1 MGMTA
6 FEIFGVLKLDKKG
19 FDSDLRS
26 AGKSAKSALGTA
38 VGAGAKIA
46 TGAIGA
52 TTAALTAATGAATV
66 FAKQSVSA
74 ATSFESAFTGVQK
87 TVEAT
92 PEEFAQLSDWIM
104 DASTKMASSKEDIA
118 ATMEIAGQ
126 LGISGVE
133 GLEKFTETMIMLGD
147 TTNLNAEEA
156 ASALA
161 KFGNIAGVDAEN
173 MDAIGSAIVD
183 LGNHF
188 ATTEADIVNM
198 ATRLASAGTIAGLS
212 STEILGL
219 STAMSSVGIQAE
231 AGGTAMAQTLG
242 KIGNAVDMAL
252 AAAGKSA
259 DELTKKD
266 QKALDNLETLAKTSG
281 MSVTEFAQTWKD
293 APIDALTG
301 FIEGLDRINEEGG
314 SVNLTLESLGM
325 TGIRQTNMLKS
336 LTLASD
342 VMADA
347 INTSNSAFE
356 TAINDTGELNA
367 LQAEAEKRYGTTES
381 QALQTAEAFK
391 NLQVAVGKELTPM
404 YGEFMSF
411 SSAAMQ
417 AMTEGFQEDG
427 LSGLMASL
435 GTALSDGLS
444 MVVEKLPG
452 LIEAGADLLGALG
465 QGLIDNADLI
475 WDALV
480 QVADIVWEKSGDL
493 ADGLF
498 AGLSALLEKVDF
510 NEMASKMS
518 DFMLNMMREA
528 LQAIHDMDGSEI
540 GSNIAEFLQTVFAD
554 AGQFIM
560 VGFQIISS
568 LAQVIGESLPELIP
582 TIVEILLNIVQYM
595 IENIDILVDGALQL
609 ITGLAEGI
617 IAALPILA
625 QKAPEIV
632 IGLVDALIEN
642 LPTILETGARLLG
655 ELVAGLLGAIPDM
668 VIGVAKLWGKI
679 KELIQG
685 WFPMILSMGGQIID
699 NFIAGFIDNI
709 SAVETGVQKVVTSVT
724 EAIQDMIDGALQWG
738 KDLIDNFVNG
748 ITDFAGKVG
757 DGIAGVA
764 QDVADFIGFS
774 EPEKGP
780 LSDFHKFAPDMID
793 LFTQGMEDNM
803 DKVEDAAN
811 DMALAIK
818 PDMSDV
824 DAIEVRTAEIPEKA
838 KGGLSDRLVSEIEKL
853 IESFNAQQETVI
865 PIYIGNKMIDELVLD
880 ANRRIKVKSGGFAS
894 V

>member
-26 AGKSAKSALGTA
+26 AGKTAKSALGTA

-66 FAKQSVSA
+66 FAKQSVNA
-74 ATSFESAFTGVQK
+74 ATSYESAFTGVRK
-87 TVEAT
+87 TVDAT
-92 PEEFAQLSDWIM
+92 EDEFAQLSDWIM

-133 GLEKFTETMIMLGD
+133 GLETFTQTMVMLGD

-161 KFGNIAGVDAEN
+161 KFGNIAGLDAEN
-173 MDAIGSAIVD
+173 MDQIGSAIVD
-183 LGNHF
+183 LGNNF
-188 ATTEADIVNM
+188 ATTEADIVSL
-198 ATRLASAGTIAGLS
+198 ATRLASGATIAGLS
-212 STEILGL
+212 ATEILGL
-219 STAMSSVGIQAE
+219 STAMSSVGISAE
-231 AGGTAMAQTLG
+231 AGGTAMSTILTKMG
-242 KIGNAVDMAL
+242 RAVDSGGEKL
-252 AAAGKSA
+252 ELFAATA
-259 DELTKKD
+259 
-266 QKALDNLETLAKTSG
+266 G
-281 MSVTEFAQTWKD
+281 MSAEQFAQVWKTD
-293 APIDALTG
+293 PTTALSG
-301 FIEGLDRINEEGG
+301 FITGLNGVIDSGG
-314 SVNLTLESLGM
+314 NVTQILDDLNIK
-325 TGIRQTNMLKS
+325 GIREVNTVKS
-336 LTLASD
+336 LALASD

-347 INTSNSAFE
+347 VATADQAFE
-356 TAINDTGELNA
+356 DNVA
-367 LQAEAEKRYGTTES
+367 LVNEANTRYGTTES

-417 AMTEGFQEDG
+417 AMTEGFQKDG

-444 MVVEKLPG
+444 MVVENLPG

-480 QVADIVWEKSGDL
+480 QVADIVWDKSGDL
-493 ADGLF
+493 VDGLYT
-498 AGLSALLEKVDF
+498 GISALLEKVDF

-528 LQAIHDMDGSEI
+528 LHAIHDMDGSEI

-632 IGLVDALIEN
+632 ISLIDALIEN

-668 VIGVAKLWGKI
+668 VIGVAKLWGKL

-780 LSDFHKFAPDMID
+780 LSDFHRFAPDMID

-824 DAIEVRTAEIPEKA
+824 DAIEVRTAEIPERA
-838 KGGLSDRLVSEIEKL
+838 RGGLSDTLVAEIEKL